1 MERIATD
8 VLIVGA
14 GGAGLFA
21 SLHLPEELEV
31 IVVDKGHRGQG
42 SSPWAQGGVA
52 AALGAEDSP
61 ELHAQDT
68 MRVAAG
74 HADASAVA
82 VLCSEAP
89 ECVME
94 LVELGCDFDR
104 RGAGSAGPQDK
115 RGAGSPG
122 PQEQTGAGSAGPRD
136 KRGPGSGSAG
146 ELHLAREGGQSVAR
160 SAHSGDATGAA
171 IMRTLRQRAA
181 ARVRRVEGACV
192 QLAVSEGRCAGGWV
206 LTRDGLLEIQA
217 SSTVLATGGLGALYD
232 STTNPPGATGDGM
245 ALGWDVGAG
254 LSDVE
259 FVQFHPTALALGD
272 GGQRLLLT
280 EALRGA
286 GAYVVDAEGRRF
298 LFEHHCD
305 GELAPR
311 DVVARAIAARHSW
324 LDCRHLDTEI
334 LHQEFPTV
342 VTGCRA
348 FGLDPAKDLLPVVPA
363 AHYSVGG
370 IQTDLDGR
378 SSIPRLYAIGECAST
393 GVHGA
398 NRLAGNSLA
407 EALVFGRRA
416 ARAIA
421 GQRTS
426 KIKSLPEPPVLQ
438 AVKVDAGAAWPRLK
452 DVSSSCLGIERTA
465 EGLGRA
471 QDELEE
477 FARLPLIEDRSL
489 LELRFGARAARLV
502 ARAASLR
509 RESRGVH
516 HRADLPDPD
525 PAWAGVRLR
534 LTRN

>member
-1 MERIATD
+1 MERTTTD

-14 GGAGLFA
+14 GAAGLFA
-21 SLHLPEELEV
+21 ALHLPEATNI
-31 IVVDKGHRGQG
+31 IVVDKGNKGQG

-52 AALGAEDSP
+52 AVLGAEDSP

-74 HADASAVA
+74 HADSSAVA
-82 VLCSEAP
+82 VLCAEAP

-94 LVELGCDFDR
+94 LIELGCDFDR
-104 RGAGSAGPQDK
+104 TDVGG
-115 RGAGSPG
+115 
-122 PQEQTGAGSAGPRD
+122 
-136 KRGPGSGSAG
+136 
-146 ELHLAREGGQSVAR
+146 LHLAREGGQTVAR

-171 IMRTLRQRAA
+171 IMRALRRHATP
-181 ARVRRVEGACV
+181 RVERLEGTCV
-192 QLAVSEGRCAGGWV
+192 QLAVTEGRCVGGWV
-206 LTRDGLLEIQA
+206 LTPDGLVEIEA
-217 SSTVLATGGLGALYD
+217 ASTVMATGGLGALYA

-245 ALGWDVGAG
+245 ALGWDAGAG

-259 FVQFHPTALALGD
+259 FVQFHPTALALGE
-272 GGQRLLLT
+272 GHQRLLLT

-286 GAYVVDAEGRRF
+286 GACVVDAEGRRF
-298 LFEHHCD
+298 LFEHHSD

-311 DVVARAIAARHSW
+311 DVVARAIGSRHSW
-324 LDCRHLDTEI
+324 LDCRHLGSE
-334 LHQEFPTV
+334 LLAREFPTV
-342 VTGCRA
+342 LAGCKT
-348 FGLDPAKDLLPVVPA
+348 FGLEPSTDLLPVTPA

-378 SSIPRLYAIGECAST
+378 SSIPRLYSVGECASS

-416 ARAIA
+416 ARAIE
-421 GQRTS
+421 GQRAGRV
-426 KIKSLPEPPVLQ
+426 KAMPDPPHLREVT
-438 AVKVDAGAAWPRLK
+438 VDVEESWSRLK
-452 DVSSSCLGIERTA
+452 DITSSLLGIERDA
-465 EGLGRA
+465 DGLRRA
-471 QDELEE
+471 HAELED
-477 FARLPLIEDRSL
+477 FARLPLSIERAA

-516 HRADLPDPD
+516 HRADHPDPD

-534 LTRN
+534 LTRK